1 MRNQNAERVMVF
13 IDLRN
18 VINSQFDLTGA
29 YAELDFKTMI
39 NVLVGD
45 RNFTGAYM
53 FDGEVRDKGTRLH
66 DIFRTEGFRVIV
78 RDSFDHENGIQKE
91 VDVSMACEILS
102 HAIKDHYD
110 TAIIVTGDRD
120 FRPAVEHIQ
129 FEGKKAEIAGFSKG
143 MSGALRRS
151 GDVFHC
157 LDSIPMIRFVT
168 EQPRPMAKDVAVVQE
183 GAVVNA

>member
-1 MRNQNAERVMVF
+1 MVF

-18 VINSQFDLTGA
+18 VISSQHDTTGI
-29 YAELDFKTMI
+29 YAELDFETM
-39 NVLVGD
+39 VDTLVGE
-45 RNFTGAYM
+45 RNLVGAYM
-53 FDGEVRDKGTRLH
+53 FDGTLGEKGIKLH
-66 DIFRTEGFRVIV
+66 DALRAYGFRVIV
-78 RDSFDHENGIQKE
+78 RDFFDSENTAQKE

-129 FEGKKAEIAGFSKG
+129 SEGKKAEIAGFSKG
-143 MSGALRRS
+143 MSHALRRS

-157 LDSIPMIRFVT
+157 LDSIPMIRLMT
-168 EQPRPMAKDVAVVQE
+168 EQPGTEIREPAAVPSEVT
-183 GAVVNA
+183 AHA